1 MKLNLREP
9 SFFIG
14 HRGSVPLCPRL
25 NCVRTQRTASES
37 YARRLHKMA
46 ILCHSLIN
54 IKVENLSAFSYL
66 RKRFFLYLC
75 NPFRPEKMAEENLLI
90 TYIKDTEGLS
100 RCVLRY
106 TIRTKQC
113 GVPRKQWVCCLTA
126 QRTMWD
132 FI

>member
-54 IKVENLSAFSYL
+54 IKVENLSGHRGSVPL
-66 RKRFFLYLC
+66 CPLKRFLRSHL
-75 NPFRPEKMAEENLLI
+75 RILK
-90 TYIKDTEGLS
+90 K
-100 RCVLRY
+100 VL
-106 TIRTKQC
+106 
-113 GVPRKQWVCCLTA
+113 
-126 QRTMWD
+126 
-132 FI
+132 F

>member
-66 RKRFFLYLC
+66 RKRFFYIFAILFA
-75 NPFRPEKMAEENLLI
+75 PKKWRRKMYSLHI
-90 TYIKDTEGLS
+90 
-100 RCVLRY
+100 
-106 TIRTKQC
+106 
-113 GVPRKQWVCCLTA
+113 
-126 QRTMWD
+126 
-132 FI
+132 